1 MIYQKEEEKVFKKI
15 QIGNF
20 LKKVKKNQK
29 FSLKSNIKRYNDEIP
44 NDEQVDNKD
53 SKIN

>member
-1 MIYQKEEEKVFKKI
+1 MISQKVKEKVFKKI

-29 FSLKSNIKRYNDEIP
+29 FSLKSNIIRYDEIP
-44 NDEQVDNKD
+44 NEEQVHNNE